1 MLASLVFAFVGASAA
16 HAATFNVTVG
26 ANGNLAYDPPFV
38 QAQPGDLINFELWVN
53 YRFFPHYSLINE
65 IAIQKTTPLPS
76 RLLTNRVIHSWM
88 ELIQDCECFCPL
100 NMIFCP

>member
-38 QAQPGDLINFELWVN
+38 QAQPGDLINFEL
-53 YRFFPHYSLINE
+53 
-65 IAIQKTTPLPS
+65 
-76 RLLTNRVIHSWM
+76 
-88 ELIQDCECFCPL
+88 
-100 NMIFCP
+100 